1 MGYDQYTVPNIVAF
15 ELSSV
20 TFLRPL
26 PLEARAI
33 HSIVNSKPQECL
45 SCTLIFPTNCLEIA
59 ASLEFG
65 NLYVLGQVHISK
77 DFIKRK
83 TDLDTYH
90 LTTSRHQFFPIDITD
105 YQSPKQRLPIPH
117 APKGSDRMALN
128 QPKWP

>member
-1 MGYDQYTVPNIVAF
+1 MTGLWALF
-15 ELSSV
+15 
-20 TFLRPL
+20 R
-26 PLEARAI
+26 
-33 HSIVNSKPQECL
+33 
-45 SCTLIFPTNCLEIA
+45 TNCLEIA

-117 APKGSDRMALN
+117 APKGSDRMAKLA
-128 QPKWP
+128 QMALEIHKDTK